1 MRGVGSS
8 SCADERSKATA
19 IYYHIVVLDERHL
32 PHVLQSYMDC
42 YNGALTYR

>member
-1 MRGVGSS
+1 
-8 SCADERSKATA
+8 
-19 IYYHIVVLDERHL
+19 VVLDERYL